1 MLVNILLSID
11 NVREIEYLKRA
22 GLAENT
28 KGAETMKY
36 KVQYI
41 DGHDLKYK
49 TFSTTAESPEDAVRK
64 LRDSYEADF
73 DHQIIEVYEESE
85 V

>member
-1 MLVNILLSID
+1 M
-11 NVREIEYLKRA
+11 
-22 GLAENT
+22 T
-28 KGAETMKY
+28 Y
-36 KVQYI
+36 KIAYI

-49 TFSTTAESPEDAVRK
+49 TFTTEADSRDDAISK
-64 LRDSYEADF
+64 LWASYESDF

>member
-1 MLVNILLSID
+1 M
-11 NVREIEYLKRA
+11 R
-22 GLAENT
+22 
-28 KGAETMKY
+28 Y

-41 DGHDLKYK
+41 DGHDLLFFND
-49 TFSTTAESPEDAVRK
+49 TATAESPEDAVRK

-85 V
+85 VSA

>member
-1 MLVNILLSID
+1 MK
-11 NVREIEYLKRA
+11 EGEK
-22 GLAENT
+22 
-28 KGAETMKY
+28 TMKY
-36 KVQYI
+36 KIAYI

-49 TFSTTAESPEDAVRK
+49 TFTTEAENRDDAISK
-64 LRDSYEADF
+64 LWASYESDF

>member
-1 MLVNILLSID
+1 M
-11 NVREIEYLKRA
+11 R
-22 GLAENT
+22 
-28 KGAETMKY
+28 Y

-49 TFSTTAESPEDAVRK
+49 TFTTTAESPEDAVRK

-73 DHQIIEVYEESE
+73 DHQIIEVYEERE
-85 V
+85 VSA